1 MLINETFS
9 TQSLE
14 FIADLANRGDIKQA
28 KQALSSLM
36 EKTPKDPEAWYL
48 ASFLVDQ
55 EDRKV
60 QMLNKAL
67 NFDPNFAKAAQRLN
81 KLTNPAEFASFFAVA
96 PVLPLPT
103 EPPAPAVEIIPA
115 LAQSNAYS
123 RTDSPQRRGLSSLLL
138 GVLTLAVL
146 VAAVGSIMTA
156 SSVNNLYNRVAL
168 QATVITPLPT
178 PTLHLIVTPQS
189 QEVKWAYLTLQYAQI
204 ADVLDFNATVKR
216 YAASVTLSD
225 SVLQETLFSGLNQC
239 WKNMEGSGL
248 SGLTTDEARQCFK
261 INNQDLSHVLSSLGA
276 NGWDLVSLINQSNQ
290 SEYAVEV
297 VLKKQL

>member
-9 TQSLE
+9 TQSLQS
-14 FIADLANRGDIKQA
+14 IADLANRGDIKQA

-48 ASFLVDQ
+48 ASFLMDQ
-55 EDRKV
+55 DDRKI

-67 NFDPNFAKAAQRLN
+67 NFDPNFAKAAQRLS
-81 KLTNPAEFASFFAVA
+81 KLTNPAESASFFAVT
-96 PVLPLPT
+96 PMLSLPT
-103 EPPAPAVEIIPA
+103 EPQTPAVEIIPA
-115 LAQSNAYS
+115 LAQSTAYA
-123 RTDSPQRRGLSSLLL
+123 RTNLPQRRGPNSILL

-156 SSVNNLYNRVAL
+156 LSVNK
-168 QATVITPLPT
+168 IS
-178 PTLHLIVTPQS
+178 QS
-189 QEVKWAYLTLQYAQI
+189 QPQQAKWAYLTLQYKQLQEHNI
-204 ADVLDFNATVKR
+204 PNIGVQNADTSYYVSKIM
-216 YAASVTLSD
+216 LSD
-225 SVLQETLFSGLNQC
+225 AILEQTLFGELVQC
-239 WKNMEGSGL
+239 MNNAGINTSYPSLLLPADK
-248 SGLTTDEARQCFK
+248 QCFK
-261 INNQDLSHVLSSLGA
+261 EHSQDLSHVLSSLGA

>member
-168 QATVITPLPT
+168 QATE
-178 PTLHLIVTPQS
+178 TPQP
-189 QEVKWAYLTLQYAQI
+189 QQVKWAYLTLQYAQTSI
-204 ADVLDFNATVKR
+204 LMGDVTV
-216 YAASVTLSD
+216 SVTLSD
-225 SVLQETLFSGLNQC
+225 SALQHTLFSALNQC
-239 WKNMEGSGL
+239 WKITKGSSFNL
-248 SGLTTDEARQCFK
+248 SDEAKQCFEL
-261 INNQDLSHVLSSLGA
+261 NNKDLNQVLSPLGVD
-276 NGWDLVSLINQSNQ
+276 GWDLVSLINQSTQ
-290 SEYAVEV
+290 YQYQVEV